1 MTNKKFKLTAAAV
14 ALAACAAAQ
23 PVSASAADELPDAFP
38 EQDAVVQPKK
48 APAADTAEIND
59 TVSPSAADAAQ
70 DTTPGDDSD
79 PAEEPQPALPVLGPK
94 DTVAYPPAETVQN
107 PDGSVTETAQG
118 TVTDGETGKDKGTA
132 DKTETRTDES
142 STTYDP
148 AGTVVDKTTTKNP
161 DGSVTETTTTVSQ
174 GTTTTTTTVEGS
186 ASSSTSK
193 TETTPKDELDADE
206 ELKDITVDWSTGK
219 GADVGGGYTVTDA
232 SDVSEDGNSRQLTLT
247 KVTHETGSMEGQDI
261 AKLIDAGYV
270 DNGDGTY
277 TLTKTITDANGRQQQ
292 TTVTVD
298 SSTASRTVTTTLIVK
313 VEKST
318 QHGHEDVKQDYTYP
332 PETTLTD
339 PAGNSYTLS
348 IADLLADPDAQ
359 RSEDGKTITVQKGS
373 KTYTLTLGDETTAG
387 QAELS
392 NQDLAA
398 LMGGEE
404 KGYTVG
410 KDGALYLTK
419 DGETCKLDA
428 DQTALLR
435 KQMKVHVKVE
445 NDKGTLGS
453 QQLANGSQTPE
464 QAAAA
469 AKQAALEKALTAAAA
484 KASGAENVSFADF
497 TRNEDGSYTYT
508 HDRKTYTFAVTVSGE
523 TSETY
528 QVTETASETN
538 NGESGTHTVTGSAT
552 AGGAVIAW
560 SSESGKPYFQLDG
573 STAASPLTDKLDA
586 PEGASDIKTDAEGRV
601 TEYTRTVDGKTKV
614 YRFHYDSSAS
624 LTDDE
629 KRDYALKQLAA
640 EKGMTVEQLVAAGY
654 TVTDTSF
661 TGLTR
666 IAWDVFDKAD
676 STEAPGTVQQGD
688 SWTITP
694 AGEGDD
700 ATYTIV
706 KNDHTYTGLKKDG
719 DTYTS
724 EVTDASGKTVKTT
737 ITLKNKN
744 ELTDKQIL
752 ALLADKTAGA
762 SDLAVTRKDG
772 KVTATYTKGQTIY
785 TIDCT
790 DLLEQTLSVETRESW
805 SLSETR
811 TEDEKDDAYQKL
823 WDQIDAIRQSLKPNQ
838 VLKVGDME
846 ITSTSTKE
854 DIIKKITTAV
864 SLNNMNEDQLA
875 KILKEQ
881 EKLAQDPNKKVWV
894 NEDTVGTQYEAM
906 YHELR
911 KNYYTGGTNDDLKHL
926 ELITDSTLHL
936 LPDEGGSSKT
946 TDCLIIRN
954 GLQLEWNYNVDDLL
968 NKPASNQKAGL
979 AKNIGFDKTDGIQG
993 FYEYARTE
1001 NQEYNNNPTKSA
1013 FYKLTGTV
1021 VYDALTNADGTVQH
1035 YATYGEAVAA
1045 YKAAMEA
1052 QGKKVTDADI
1062 QRQVVRLSDQSWYD
1076 ANKGTPETVWY
1087 QVYLNNSK
1095 LSAYGYMDVSSNKC
1109 ANATKARWNHSNSW
1123 YGGYDL
1129 KISDLVQVESGEVV
1143 GQNESTIKTYV
1154 APLTVITKE
1163 DDAVGTSMSARTAS
1177 TAAYSGSGWQ
1187 QRGSYT
1193 AGFQQTTTETTTETG
1208 TGTYD
1213 TVKPWQQTTAETDA
1227 TAEKLDGKIT
1237 YTYRSEKD
1245 PVVTLDGDKTVQTD
1259 TKASVRYT
1267 YGCVST
1273 TDAAPLVT
1281 TTTQT
1286 KPGTP
1291 EQTPAD
1297 SLPAETPA
1305 DTVVPPAETPTVTPA
1320 APAASTLPQT
1330 GVNRLAVLFSA
1341 LSGSLLLGL
1350 GAALNRRKE
1359 NR

>member
-1 MTNKKFKLTAAAV
+1 M
-14 ALAACAAAQ
+14 
-23 PVSASAADELPDAFP
+23 
-38 EQDAVVQPKK
+38 
-48 APAADTAEIND
+48 
-59 TVSPSAADAAQ
+59 
-70 DTTPGDDSD
+70 
-79 PAEEPQPALPVLGPK
+79 
-94 DTVAYPPAETVQN
+94 
-107 PDGSVTETAQG
+107 
-118 TVTDGETGKDKGTA
+118 
-132 DKTETRTDES
+132 
-142 STTYDP
+142 
-148 AGTVVDKTTTKNP
+148 
-161 DGSVTETTTTVSQ
+161 
-174 GTTTTTTTVEGS
+174 
-186 ASSSTSK
+186 
-193 TETTPKDELDADE
+193 
-206 ELKDITVDWSTGK
+206 
-219 GADVGGGYTVTDA
+219 
-232 SDVSEDGNSRQLTLT
+232 
-247 KVTHETGSMEGQDI
+247 
-261 AKLIDAGYV
+261 
-270 DNGDGTY
+270 
-277 TLTKTITDANGRQQQ
+277 
-292 TTVTVD
+292 
-298 SSTASRTVTTTLIVK
+298 
-313 VEKST
+313 
-318 QHGHEDVKQDYTYP
+318 
-332 PETTLTD
+332 
-339 PAGNSYTLS
+339 
-348 IADLLADPDAQ
+348 
-359 RSEDGKTITVQKGS
+359 
-373 KTYTLTLGDETTAG
+373 
-387 QAELS
+387 
-392 NQDLAA
+392 
-398 LMGGEE
+398 
-404 KGYTVG
+404 
-410 KDGALYLTK
+410 
-419 DGETCKLDA
+419 
-428 DQTALLR
+428 
-435 KQMKVHVKVE
+435 HVKVE
-445 NDKGTLGS
+445 NDKGTFGS
-453 QQLANGSQTPE
+453 QQLANGSQTPQ

-469 AKQAALEKALTAAAA
+469 AKQAALENALTAAAA
-484 KASGAENVSFADF
+484 KASGVETVSFSELTLNA
-497 TRNEDGSYTYT
+497 NGSYTYT
-508 HDRKTYTFAVTVSGE
+508 HDGKTYTFAVTVSGE

-560 SSESGKPYFQLDG
+560 SESGKPYFQLDG
-573 STAASPLTDKLDA
+573 STAASPLTEALGAPSDA
-586 PEGASDIKTDAEGRV
+586 TDIKTDAEGRV

-666 IAWDVFDKAD
+666 IAWDVFEKAD
-676 STEAPGTVQQGD
+676 STETPGTVQQGS

-706 KNDHTYTGLKKDG
+706 KNGHTYTGLKKDG

-724 EVTDASGKTVKTT
+724 EVTDASGKTTKTT

-744 ELTDKQIL
+744 KLTDDQIL
-752 ALLADKTAGA
+752 ALLADKTADA
-762 SDLAVTRKDG
+762 TDIALTRKDG
-772 KVTATYTKGQTIY
+772 KVTVTYTKDHTIY

-790 DLLEQTLSVETRESW
+790 GLLEQTLSVETRESW

-823 WDQIDAIRQSLKPNQ
+823 WDQIDAIRQSLKTNQ

-846 ITSTSTKE
+846 ITSKSTKT
-854 DIIKKITTAV
+854 DIIQKITTAV
-864 SLNNMNEDQLA
+864 SLNNMNKDQLA

-894 NEDTVGTQYEAM
+894 NEDTKGTKDESLYYEQ
-906 YHELR
+906 R
-911 KNYYTGGTNDDLKHL
+911 KNYYSGTSGDDLRHL
-926 ELITDSTLHL
+926 DLVTDSTLCL
-936 LPDEGGSSKT
+936 LPDKDGTRKP
-946 TDCLIIRN
+946 TDCLIIRD
-954 GLQLEWNYNVDDLL
+954 GLHLEWNYDADKLL
-968 NKPASNQKAGL
+968 NNPKSNQEARL
-979 AKNIGFDKTDGIQG
+979 TKNIGYDSEAKH
-993 FYEYARTE
+993 YEYTRIDGSIRD
-1001 NQEYNNNPTKSA
+1001 NNNPTKSA

-1021 VYDALTNADGTVQH
+1021 VYDALTDTDGAVKR
-1035 YATYGEAVAA
+1035 YPSYDAAVAA

-1052 QGKKVTDADI
+1052 QGKEVTDADI
-1062 QRQVVRLSDQSWYD
+1062 QRQVVRLSDKCWYD
-1076 ANKGTPETVWY
+1076 SGTKNVWY
-1087 QVYLNNSK
+1087 QVYTNSST
-1095 LSAYGYMDVSSNKC
+1095 LSAYGYMDVSSNDC
-1109 ANATKARWNHSNSW
+1109 INVTKDRSNHTSNW

-1177 TAAYSGSGWQ
+1177 TAAHSGSGWQ
-1187 QRGSYT
+1187 QQGSYS
-1193 AGFQQTTTETTTETG
+1193 AGFRQTTTGTTTKTG
-1208 TGTYD
+1208 TAAYD
-1213 TVKPWQQTTAETDA
+1213 TVTPWQQTTAETDE
-1227 TAEKLDGKIT
+1227 TAEKLDGDVT

-1305 DTVVPPAETPTVTPA
+1305 DTVVPPAETPAVTPA

-1341 LSGSLLLGL
+1341 LSGSVLLGL
-1350 GAALNRRKE
+1350 GAVLNRRKE
-1359 NR
+1359 DR

>member
-23 PVSASAADELPDAFP
+23 PVSASAAAETPELVP
-38 EQDAVVQPKK
+38 ENDAVVQPEEKETT
-48 APAADTAEIND
+48 APAKK
-59 TVSPSAADAAQ
+59 AADA
-70 DTTPGDDSD
+70 D
-79 PAEEPQPALPVLGPK
+79 PAIEKSGTTEVAQTPLPVLGPK
-94 DTVAYPPAETVQN
+94 DTIAYPPAETVQN
-107 PDGSVTETAQG
+107 PDGSTTETTEG
-118 TVTDGETGKDKGTA
+118 PVTDGETGKDKGTA

-148 AGTVVDKTTTKNP
+148 AGTVVDKTTTENP

-219 GADVGGGYTVTDA
+219 GAKVGGDYTVTDA

-339 PAGNSYTLS
+339 GAGNSYTLH
-348 IADLLADPDAQ
+348 IAELLADPAAQ
-359 RSEDGKTITVQKGS
+359 RSEDGKTITVKKGS
-373 KTYTLTLGDETTAG
+373 KTYTLTLGDETSAG

-435 KQMKVHVKVE
+435 KQMNVHVKVE

-469 AKQAALEKALTAAAA
+469 AKQAALENALTAAAA
-484 KASGAENVSFADF
+484 KASGVETVSFSELTLNA
-497 TRNEDGSYTYT
+497 NGSYTYT
-508 HDRKTYTFAVTVSGE
+508 HDDKTYTFAVTVSGE
-523 TSETY
+523 TSDTY

-552 AGGAVIAW
+552 AGGATIAW
-560 SSESGKPYFQLDG
+560 RGEDGKPYFQLDG
-573 STAASPLTDKLDA
+573 STAASPLTDKLGA

-688 SWTITP
+688 SWTIAP

-706 KNDHTYTGLKKDG
+706 KNGHTYTGLKKDG

-724 EVTDASGKTVKTT
+724 EVTNADGKTTKTT
-737 ITLKNKN
+737 ITLTSKND
-744 ELTDKQIL
+744 LTDKQIL

-762 SDLAVTRKDG
+762 TDLAVTRKDG
-772 KVTATYTKGQTIY
+772 KVTATYTKDHTIY

-790 DLLEQTLSVETRESW
+790 GLLEQTLSVETRENW

-811 TEDEKDDAYQKL
+811 TEDDKGDAYDEL
-823 WDQIDAIRQSLKPNQ
+823 WKQIDAIRQKLQPNQ

-846 ITSTSTKE
+846 ITSTSTKT
-854 DIIKKITTAV
+854 DIIQKITTAV

-881 EKLAQDPNKKVWV
+881 EALAKDPNKKVWV
-894 NEDTVGTQYEAM
+894 NEDTVGTQYEEM

-911 KNYYTGGTNDDLKHL
+911 NNYYTGGTNDYLQHL

-993 FYEYARTE
+993 HYEYARTE
-1001 NQEYNNNPTKSA
+1001 NQEHNNNPTKSA

-1035 YATYGEAVAA
+1035 YTIYNEAVAA
-1045 YKAAMEA
+1045 YKVAMEA

-1062 QRQVVRLSDQSWYD
+1062 QRQVVRLSDKSWYD
-1076 ANKGTPETVWY
+1076 GTGTVWY

-1109 ANATKARWNHSNSW
+1109 ANATKARWNHSNNW

-1143 GQNESTIKTYV
+1143 GQNESTIKTYL

-1177 TAAYSGSGWQ
+1177 TAALSGSGWQ
-1187 QRGSYT
+1187 QQGSYS
-1193 AGFQQTTTETTTETG
+1193 AGFQQTTTKTTTATG

-1259 TKASVRYT
+1259 TKASVTYT

-1297 SLPAETPA
+1297 SQPAETPA
-1305 DTVVPPAETPTVTPA
+1305 DTVVPPAETPVVTPA

-1330 GVNRLAVLFSA
+1330 GVNRLAVWFSA
-1341 LSGSLLLGL
+1341 LSGSVLLGL
-1350 GAALNRRKE
+1350 GAVLNRRKE

>member
-23 PVSASAADELPDAFP
+23 PVSASAAAETPELVP
-38 EQDAVVQPKK
+38 ENDAVVQPEEKETTAPAKK
-48 APAADTAEIND
+48 AAAADPAVEKSGTTE
-59 TVSPSAADAAQ
+59 VAQ
-70 DTTPGDDSD
+70 TP
-79 PAEEPQPALPVLGPK
+79 LPVLGPK
-94 DTVAYPPAETVQN
+94 DTIAYPPAETVQN
-107 PDGSVTETAQG
+107 PDGSTTETTEG
-118 TVTDGETGKDKGTA
+118 PVTDGETGKDKGTA

-148 AGTVVDKTTTKNP
+148 AGTVVDKTTTENP

-219 GADVGGGYTVTDA
+219 GAEVGGNYIVTGE
-232 SDVSEDGNSRQLTLT
+232 SELSEDGNSRQLTLT

-318 QHGHEDVKQDYTYP
+318 QHGREDVKQDYTYP

-339 PAGNSYTLS
+339 GAGNSYTLH
-348 IADLLADPDAQ
+348 IAELLADPAAQ
-359 RSEDGKTITVQKGS
+359 RSPDGKTITVKQGS

-398 LMGGEE
+398 LMGGKE

-469 AKQAALEKALTAAAA
+469 AKQAALENALTAAAA
-484 KASGAENVSFADF
+484 KASGVETVSFSEL
-497 TRNEDGSYTYT
+497 TRNANGSYTYT
-508 HDRKTYTFAVTVSGE
+508 HDDKTYTFAVTVSGE

-552 AGGAVIAW
+552 AGGATIAW
-560 SSESGKPYFQLDG
+560 RKDGKPYFQLDG
-573 STAASPLTDKLDA
+573 STAASPLTDKLGAPSDA
-586 PEGASDIKTDAEGRV
+586 TDIKTDAEGRV
-601 TEYTRTVDGKTKV
+601 TEYTRTVGGKTKV
-614 YRFHYDSSAS
+614 YRFHYDSAS

-676 STEAPGTVQQGD
+676 STETPGTVQQGS

-706 KNDHTYTGLKKDG
+706 KNGQTYTGLKKDG

-724 EVTDASGKTVKTT
+724 EVTDASGKTTKTT

-744 ELTDKQIL
+744 ELTDAQLL

-823 WDQIDAIRQSLKPNQ
+823 WDQIDAIRKTLQPNHQ
-838 VLKVGDME
+838 TLKVGDVE

-854 DIIKKITTAV
+854 DIIQKITTAV
-864 SLNNMNEDQLA
+864 SLNNMNKDQLA

-894 NEDTVGTQYEAM
+894 NEDTKGTKDESLYYEQ
-906 YHELR
+906 R
-911 KNYYTGGTNDDLKHL
+911 KNYYSGTSGDDLRHL
-926 ELITDSTLHL
+926 DLVTDSTLCL
-936 LPDEGGSSKT
+936 LPDKDGVRQSS
-946 TDCLIIRN
+946 DCLIIRD
-954 GLQLEWNYNVDDLL
+954 GLHLEWNYDADKLL
-968 NKPASNQKAGL
+968 NNPKSNQEARL
-979 AKNIGFDKTDGIQG
+979 TKNIGYDSEAKH
-993 FYEYARTE
+993 YEYTRIDGSIRD
-1001 NQEYNNNPTKSA
+1001 NNNPTKSA

-1021 VYDALTNADGTVQH
+1021 VYDALTDTDGAVKR
-1035 YATYGEAVAA
+1035 YPSYDAAVAA

-1052 QGKKVTDADI
+1052 QGKEVTDADI
-1062 QRQVVRLSDQSWYD
+1062 QRQVVRLSDKCWYD
-1076 ANKGTPETVWY
+1076 SGTKNVWY
-1087 QVYLNNSK
+1087 QVYTNSST
-1095 LSAYGYMDVSSNKC
+1095 LSAYGYMDVSSNDC
-1109 ANATKARWNHSNSW
+1109 INVTKDRSSHTSNW

-1163 DDAVGTSMSARTAS
+1163 DDAVNTSMTARTAS
-1177 TAAYSGSGWQ
+1177 TAAHSGTGWQ
-1187 QRGSYT
+1187 QQGSYR
-1193 AGFQQTTTETTTETG
+1193 AGFQQATTDTTTETG
-1208 TGTYD
+1208 TAAYK
-1213 TVKPWQQTTAETDA
+1213 TVTPWQQTTAETDA
-1227 TAEKLDGKIT
+1227 TAEKLDGDVT

-1305 DTVVPPAETPTVTPA
+1305 DTVVPPAETPAVTPA

-1359 NR
+1359 DR

>member
-23 PVSASAADELPDAFP
+23 PVSASAAAETPELVP
-38 EQDAVVQPKK
+38 ENDAVVQPEEKETT
-48 APAADTAEIND
+48 APAKK
-59 TVSPSAADAAQ
+59 AADA
-70 DTTPGDDSD
+70 D
-79 PAEEPQPALPVLGPK
+79 PAVEKSGTTEVAQTPLPVLGPK
-94 DTVAYPPAETVQN
+94 DTIAYPPAETVQN
-107 PDGSVTETAQG
+107 PDGSTTETTEG
-118 TVTDGETGKDKGTA
+118 PVTDGETGKDKGTA

-148 AGTVVDKTTTKNP
+148 AGTVVDKTTTENP

-219 GADVGGGYTVTDA
+219 GAEVGGNYIVTGE
-232 SDVSEDGNSRQLTLT
+232 SELSEDGNSRQLTLT

-318 QHGHEDVKQDYTYP
+318 QHGREDVKQDYTYP

-339 PAGNSYTLS
+339 GAGNTYTLS
-348 IADLLADPDAQ
+348 IADLLADPAAQ

-453 QQLANGSQTPE
+453 QQLANGSQTPQ

-469 AKQAALEKALTAAAA
+469 AKQAALENALTAAAA
-484 KASGAENVSFADF
+484 KASGVETVSFSELTLNA
-497 TRNEDGSYTYT
+497 NGSYTYT
-508 HDRKTYTFAVTVSGE
+508 HDGKTYTFAVTVSGE

-560 SSESGKPYFQLDG
+560 RSESGKPYFQLDG
-573 STAASPLTDKLDA
+573 STAASPLTEALGAPSDA
-586 PEGASDIKTDAEGRV
+586 TDIKTDAEGRV
-601 TEYTRTVDGKTKV
+601 TEYTLTVGGKTKV
-614 YRFHYDSSAS
+614 YRFHYDSAS

-676 STEAPGTVQQGD
+676 STETPGTVQQGS

-706 KNDHTYTGLKKDG
+706 KNGQTYTGLKKDG

-724 EVTDASGKTVKTT
+724 EVTDASGKTTKTT

-744 ELTDKQIL
+744 KLTDDQIL
-752 ALLADKTAGA
+752 ALLADKTADA
-762 SDLAVTRKDG
+762 TDIALTRKDG
-772 KVTATYTKGQTIY
+772 KVTVTYTKDHTIY

-846 ITSTSTKE
+846 ITSTSTKT
-854 DIIKKITTAV
+854 DIIQKITTAV

-894 NEDTVGTQYEAM
+894 NEDTKGTKDESLYYEQ
-906 YHELR
+906 R
-911 KNYYTGGTNDDLKHL
+911 KNYYSGTAGDDLRHL
-926 ELITDSTLHL
+926 DLVTDSTLRL
-936 LPDEGGSSKT
+936 LPGKDGTRKP
-946 TDCLIIRN
+946 TDCLIIRD
-954 GLQLEWNYNVDDLL
+954 GLHLEWNYNADKLL
-968 NKPASNQKAGL
+968 NEPKSNQEARL
-979 AKNIGFDKTDGIQG
+979 TKNIGYDSEGKH
-993 FYEYARTE
+993 YEYTRADGSIRD
-1001 NQEYNNNPTKSA
+1001 NNNPTKSA

-1035 YATYGEAVAA
+1035 YATYDKAVAA

-1052 QGKKVTDADI
+1052 QGKEVTDADI
-1062 QRQVVRLSDQSWYD
+1062 QRQVVRLSDKCWYD
-1076 ANKGTPETVWY
+1076 SGTKNVWY
-1087 QVYLNNSK
+1087 QVYTNSST
-1095 LSAYGYMDVSSNKC
+1095 LSAYGYMDVSSNDC
-1109 ANATKARWNHSNSW
+1109 INVTKDRSSHTSNW

-1143 GQNESTIKTYV
+1143 GQNESTIKTYL

-1163 DDAVGTSMSARTAS
+1163 ADAVNTSMTARTAS
-1177 TAAYSGSGWQ
+1177 TAAHSGSGWQ
-1187 QRGSYT
+1187 QQGSYR
-1193 AGFQQTTTETTTETG
+1193 AGFRQTATETTTATG

-1213 TVKPWQQTTAETDA
+1213 TVKPWQQTTAETDE
-1227 TAEKLDGKIT
+1227 TAEKLDGDVT

-1305 DTVVPPAETPTVTPA
+1305 DTVVPPAEAPAVTPA

-1341 LSGSLLLGL
+1341 LSGSILLGL
-1350 GAALNRRKE
+1350 GAVLNRRKE
-1359 NR
+1359 DR

>member
-1 MTNKKFKLTAAAV
+1 M
-14 ALAACAAAQ
+14 
-23 PVSASAADELPDAFP
+23 
-38 EQDAVVQPKK
+38 
-48 APAADTAEIND
+48 
-59 TVSPSAADAAQ
+59 
-70 DTTPGDDSD
+70 
-79 PAEEPQPALPVLGPK
+79 
-94 DTVAYPPAETVQN
+94 
-107 PDGSVTETAQG
+107 
-118 TVTDGETGKDKGTA
+118 
-132 DKTETRTDES
+132 
-142 STTYDP
+142 
-148 AGTVVDKTTTKNP
+148 
-161 DGSVTETTTTVSQ
+161 
-174 GTTTTTTTVEGS
+174 
-186 ASSSTSK
+186 
-193 TETTPKDELDADE
+193 
-206 ELKDITVDWSTGK
+206 
-219 GADVGGGYTVTDA
+219 
-232 SDVSEDGNSRQLTLT
+232 
-247 KVTHETGSMEGQDI
+247 
-261 AKLIDAGYV
+261 
-270 DNGDGTY
+270 
-277 TLTKTITDANGRQQQ
+277 
-292 TTVTVD
+292 
-298 SSTASRTVTTTLIVK
+298 
-313 VEKST
+313 
-318 QHGHEDVKQDYTYP
+318 KQDYTYP

-339 PAGNSYTLS
+339 GAGNTYTLH
-348 IADLLADPDAQ
+348 IAELLADPAAQ

-373 KTYTLTLGDETTAG
+373 KTYTLTLGDETTAR

-469 AKQAALEKALTAAAA
+469 AKQAALENALTAAAA
-484 KASGAENVSFADF
+484 KASGVETVSFSELTLNA
-497 TRNEDGSYTYT
+497 NGSYTYT
-508 HDRKTYTFAVTVSGE
+508 HDGKTYTFAVTVSGE

-560 SSESGKPYFQLDG
+560 RSESGKPYFQLDG
-573 STAASPLTDKLDA
+573 STAASPLTDALGAPSDA
-586 PEGASDIKTDAEGRV
+586 TDIKTDAEGRV
-601 TEYTRTVDGKTKV
+601 TEYTLTVGGKTKV
-614 YRFHYDSSAS
+614 YRFHYDSAS

-676 STEAPGTVQQGD
+676 STETPGTVQQGS

-706 KNDHTYTGLKKDG
+706 KNGQTYTGLKKDG

-724 EVTDASGKTVKTT
+724 EVTDASGKTTKTT

-744 ELTDKQIL
+744 DLTDKQIL

-811 TEDEKDDAYQKL
+811 TEDDKDDAYDEL
-823 WDQIDAIRQSLKPNQ
+823 WKQIDTIRKSLKPSQ
-838 VLKVGDME
+838 TLKVGDME
-846 ITSTSTKE
+846 ITSKSTKT
-854 DIIKKITTAV
+854 DIIQKITTAV
-864 SLNNMNEDQLA
+864 SLNNMNKDQLA

-894 NEDTVGTQYEAM
+894 NEDTKGTKDESLYYEQ
-906 YHELR
+906 R
-911 KNYYTGGTNDDLKHL
+911 KNYYSGTSGDDLRHL
-926 ELITDSTLHL
+926 DLVTDSTLCL
-936 LPDEGGSSKT
+936 LPDKDGTRKP
-946 TDCLIIRN
+946 TDCLIIRD
-954 GLQLEWNYNVDDLL
+954 GLHLEWNYDADKLL
-968 NKPASNQKAGL
+968 NEPKSNQEARL
-979 AKNIGFDKTDGIQG
+979 TTNIGYDSEGKH
-993 FYEYARTE
+993 YEYTRADGSIRD
-1001 NQEYNNNPTKSA
+1001 NNNPTKSA

-1035 YATYGEAVAA
+1035 YATYDEAVAA

-1052 QGKKVTDADI
+1052 QDKEVTNANI
-1062 QRQVVRLSDQSWYD
+1062 QRQVVRLSDKCWYD
-1076 ANKGTPETVWY
+1076 SGTKNVWY
-1087 QVYLNNSK
+1087 QVYTNSST
-1095 LSAYGYMDVSSNKC
+1095 LSAYGYMDVSSNDC
-1109 ANATKARWNHSNSW
+1109 INVTKDRSSHTSNW

-1177 TAAYSGSGWQ
+1177 TAAHSGSGWQ
-1187 QRGSYT
+1187 QQGSYS
-1193 AGFQQTTTETTTETG
+1193 AGFRQTTTGTTTKTG
-1208 TGTYD
+1208 TAAYD
-1213 TVKPWQQTTAETDA
+1213 TVTPWQQTTAETDA

-1305 DTVVPPAETPTVTPA
+1305 DTVVPPAEAPAVTPA

>member
-94 DTVAYPPAETVQN
+94 DTIAYPPAETVQN
-107 PDGSVTETAQG
+107 PDGSTTETTEG
-118 TVTDGETGKDKGTA
+118 PVTDGETGKDKGTA

-148 AGTVVDKTTTKNP
+148 AGTVVDKTTTENP

-219 GADVGGGYTVTDA
+219 GAEVGGNYIVTGE
-232 SDVSEDGNSRQLTLT
+232 SELSEDGNSRQLTLT

-318 QHGHEDVKQDYTYP
+318 QHGREDVKQDYTYP

-339 PAGNSYTLS
+339 GAGNTYTLH
-348 IADLLADPDAQ
+348 IAELLADPAAQ

-453 QQLANGSQTPE
+453 QQLANGSQTPQ

-469 AKQAALEKALTAAAA
+469 AKQAALENALTAAAA
-484 KASGAENVSFADF
+484 KASGVETVSFSELTLNA
-497 TRNEDGSYTYT
+497 NGSYTYT
-508 HDRKTYTFAVTVSGE
+508 HDGKTYTFAVTVSGE

-560 SSESGKPYFQLDG
+560 RSESGKPYFQLDG
-573 STAASPLTDKLDA
+573 STAASPLTDALGAPSDA
-586 PEGASDIKTDAEGRV
+586 TDIKTDAEGRV
-601 TEYTRTVDGKTKV
+601 TEYTRTVGGKTKV
-614 YRFHYDSSAS
+614 YRFHYDSAS

-676 STEAPGTVQQGD
+676 STETPGTVQQGS

-706 KNDHTYTGLKKDG
+706 KNGQTYTGLKKDG

-724 EVTDASGKTVKTT
+724 EVTDASGKTTKTT

-744 ELTDKQIL
+744 DLTDKQIL

-811 TEDEKDDAYQKL
+811 TEDDKDDAYDEL
-823 WDQIDAIRQSLKPNQ
+823 WKQIDTIRQTLQPNHQ
-838 VLKVGDME
+838 TLKVGDVE

-894 NEDTVGTQYEAM
+894 NEDTKGTKDESLYYEQ
-906 YHELR
+906 R
-911 KNYYTGGTNDDLKHL
+911 KNYYSGTSGDDLRHL
-926 ELITDSTLHL
+926 DLVTDSTLCL
-936 LPDEGGSSKT
+936 LPDKDGVRQSS
-946 TDCLIIRN
+946 DCLIIRD
-954 GLQLEWNYNVDDLL
+954 GLHLEWNYDADKLL
-968 NKPASNQKAGL
+968 NNPKSNQEARL
-979 AKNIGFDKTDGIQG
+979 TKNIGYDSEAKH
-993 FYEYARTE
+993 YEYTRIDGSIRD
-1001 NQEYNNNPTKSA
+1001 NNNPTKSA

-1021 VYDALTNADGTVQH
+1021 VYDALTDTDGAVKR
-1035 YATYGEAVAA
+1035 YPSYDAAVAA

-1052 QGKKVTDADI
+1052 QGKEVTDADI
-1062 QRQVVRLSDQSWYD
+1062 QRQVVRLSDKCWYD
-1076 ANKGTPETVWY
+1076 SGTKNVWY
-1087 QVYLNNSK
+1087 QVYTNSST
-1095 LSAYGYMDVSSNKC
+1095 LSAYGYMDVSSNDC
-1109 ANATKARWNHSNSW
+1109 INVTKDRSSHTSNW

-1129 KISDLVQVESGEVV
+1129 KISDLVQMESGEVV

-1177 TAAYSGSGWQ
+1177 TAAHSGSGWQ
-1187 QRGSYT
+1187 QQGSYS
-1193 AGFQQTTTETTTETG
+1193 AGFRQTTTDTTTKTG
-1208 TGTYD
+1208 TAAYK
-1213 TVKPWQQTTAETDA
+1213 TVTPWQQTTAETDE
-1227 TAEKLDGKIT
+1227 TAEKLDGDVT

-1286 KPGTP
+1286 TPGTP

-1305 DTVVPPAETPTVTPA
+1305 DTVVPPAEAPVVAPA

-1341 LSGSLLLGL
+1341 LSGSILLGL
-1350 GAALNRRKE
+1350 GAVLNRRKE

>member
-107 PDGSVTETAQG
+107 PDGSVTET
-118 TVTDGETGKDKGTA
+118 
-132 DKTETRTDES
+132 
-142 STTYDP
+142 
-148 AGTVVDKTTTKNP
+148 
-161 DGSVTETTTTVSQ
+161 TTTVSQ

-219 GADVGGGYTVTDA
+219 GAEVGGNYIVTGE
-232 SDVSEDGNSRQLTLT
+232 SELSEDGNSRQLTLT

-298 SSTASRTVTTTLIVK
+298 SSTASRTVTTTLIIK

-318 QHGHEDVKQDYTYP
+318 QHGREDVKQDYTYP

-339 PAGNSYTLS
+339 GAGNSYTLH
-348 IADLLADPDAQ
+348 IAELLADPAAQ

-453 QQLANGSQTPE
+453 QQLANGSQTPQ

-469 AKQAALEKALTAAAA
+469 AKQAALENALTAAAA
-484 KASGAENVSFADF
+484 KASGVETVSFSELTLNA
-497 TRNEDGSYTYT
+497 NGSYTYT
-508 HDRKTYTFAVTVSGE
+508 HDGKTYTFAVTVSGE

-560 SSESGKPYFQLDG
+560 RSESGKPYFQLDG
-573 STAASPLTDKLDA
+573 NTAASPLTEALGAPSDA
-586 PEGASDIKTDAEGRV
+586 TDIKTDAEGRV
-601 TEYTRTVDGKTKV
+601 TEYTLTVGGKTKV
-614 YRFHYDSSAS
+614 YRFHYDSAS

-676 STEAPGTVQQGD
+676 STETPGTVQQGS

-706 KNDHTYTGLKKDG
+706 KNGQTYTGLKKDG

-724 EVTDASGKTVKTT
+724 EVTDASGKTTKTT

-744 ELTDKQIL
+744 DLTDKQIL
-752 ALLADKTAGA
+752 ALLAGKTAGA

-790 DLLEQTLSVETRESW
+790 GLLEQTLSVETRESW

-811 TEDEKDDAYQKL
+811 TEDDKDDAYQKL

-854 DIIKKITTAV
+854 DIIQKITTAV

-881 EKLAQDPNKKVWV
+881 EKLAKDSNKKVWV
-894 NEDTVGTQYEAM
+894 NEDTVGTQYEEM

-911 KNYYTGGTNDDLKHL
+911 KNYYTGGTNDYLQHL

-968 NKPASNQKAGL
+968 NKPASNKVAGL
-979 AKNIGFDKTDGIQG
+979 AKNIGFDKTDSIQG

-1001 NQEYNNNPTKSA
+1001 NQEHNNNPTKSA
-1013 FYKLTGTV
+1013 FYRLTGTV
-1021 VYDALTNADGTVQH
+1021 VYDALTDTDGAVQH
-1035 YATYGEAVAA
+1035 YVTYDAAVAA
-1045 YKAAMEA
+1045 YKAAMKA
-1052 QGKKVTDADI
+1052 QGKEVTDADI

-1143 GQNESTIKTYV
+1143 GQNESTIKTYL
-1154 APLTVITKE
+1154 APLTVITTE
-1163 DDAVGTSMSARTAS
+1163 ADAVNTSMTARTAS

-1259 TKASVRYT
+1259 TEASVRYT

-1305 DTVVPPAETPTVTPA
+1305 DTVVPPAETPAVTPA

-1341 LSGSLLLGL
+1341 LSGSVLLGL
-1350 GAALNRRKE
+1350 GAVLNRRKE
-1359 NR
+1359 DR

>member
-59 TVSPSAADAAQ
+59 TISPSAADAAQ

-94 DTVAYPPAETVQN
+94 DTIAYPPAETVQN
-107 PDGSVTETAQG
+107 PDGSTTETAQG

-148 AGTVVDKTTTKNP
+148 AGTVVDKTTTENP

-219 GADVGGGYTVTDA
+219 GADVGGGYTVTGE
-232 SDVSEDGNSRQLTLT
+232 SELSEDGNSRQLTLT

-318 QHGHEDVKQDYTYP
+318 QHGREDVKQDYTYP

-339 PAGNSYTLS
+339 GAGNSYTLH

-404 KGYTVG
+404 KGYAVG
-410 KDGALYLTK
+410 KDGAIYRTK

-469 AKQAALEKALTAAAA
+469 AKQAALENALTAAAA
-484 KASGAENVSFADF
+484 KASGVETVSFSELTLNA
-497 TRNEDGSYTYT
+497 NGSYTYT
-508 HDRKTYTFAVTVSGE
+508 HDGKTYTFAVTVSGE

-560 SSESGKPYFQLDG
+560 RSESGKPYFQLDG
-573 STAASPLTDKLDA
+573 NTAASPLTEALGAPSDA
-586 PEGASDIKTDAEGRV
+586 TDIKTDAEGRV
-601 TEYTRTVDGKTKV
+601 TEYTLTVGGKTKV
-614 YRFHYDSSAS
+614 YRFHYDSAS

-629 KRDYALKQLAA
+629 KRDYALKKLAA
-640 EKGMTVEQLVAAGY
+640 EKDMTVEQLVAAGY

-676 STEAPGTVQQGD
+676 STEASSTIQRGD
-688 SWTITP
+688 SWSVT
-694 AGEGDD
+694 ADGEGDD

-706 KNDHTYTGLKKDG
+706 KNGQTYTGLKKDG

-724 EVTDASGKTVKTT
+724 EVTDASGKTTKTT

-744 ELTDKQIL
+744 KLTDDQIL
-752 ALLADKTAGA
+752 ALLADKTADA
-762 SDLAVTRKDG
+762 TDLAVTRKDG

-790 DLLEQTLSVETRESW
+790 GLLEQTLSVETRESW

-811 TEDEKDDAYQKL
+811 TEDDKDDAYDEL
-823 WDQIDAIRQSLKPNQ
+823 WKQIDTIRKSLKPSQ
-838 VLKVGDME
+838 TLKVGDME
-846 ITSTSTKE
+846 ITSKSTKT
-854 DIIKKITTAV
+854 DIIQKITTAV
-864 SLNNMNEDQLA
+864 SLNNMNKDQLA

-894 NEDTVGTQYEAM
+894 NEDTKGTKDESLYYEQ
-906 YHELR
+906 R
-911 KNYYTGGTNDDLKHL
+911 KNYYSGTSGDDLRHL
-926 ELITDSTLHL
+926 DLVTDSTLCL
-936 LPDEGGSSKT
+936 LPDKDGTRKP
-946 TDCLIIRN
+946 TDCLIIRD
-954 GLQLEWNYNVDDLL
+954 GLHLEWNYDADKLL
-968 NKPASNQKAGL
+968 NEPKSNQEARL
-979 AKNIGFDKTDGIQG
+979 TTNIGYDSEGKH
-993 FYEYARTE
+993 YEYTRADGSIRD
-1001 NQEYNNNPTKSA
+1001 NNNPTKSA

-1035 YATYGEAVAA
+1035 YATYDEAVAA

-1052 QGKKVTDADI
+1052 QGKEVTDADI
-1062 QRQVVRLSDQSWYD
+1062 QRQVVRLSDKCWYD
-1076 ANKGTPETVWY
+1076 SGTKNVWY
-1087 QVYLNNSK
+1087 QVYTNSST
-1095 LSAYGYMDVSSNKC
+1095 LSAYGYMDVSSNDC
-1109 ANATKARWNHSNSW
+1109 INVTKDRSNHTSNW

-1177 TAAYSGSGWQ
+1177 TAAHSGSGWQ
-1187 QRGSYT
+1187 QQGSYR
-1193 AGFQQTTTETTTETG
+1193 AGFRQTATETTTATG

-1305 DTVVPPAETPTVTPA
+1305 DTVVPPAEAPAVTPA

-1341 LSGSLLLGL
+1341 LSGSVLLGL
-1350 GAALNRRKE
+1350 GAVLNRRKE

>member
-94 DTVAYPPAETVQN
+94 DTIAYPPAETVQN
-107 PDGSVTETAQG
+107 PDGPTTETTEG
-118 TVTDGETGKDKGTA
+118 PVTDGETGKDKGTA

-148 AGTVVDKTTTKNP
+148 AGTVVDKTTTENP

-219 GADVGGGYTVTDA
+219 GAEVGGNYIVTGE
-232 SDVSEDGNSRQLTLT
+232 SELSEDGNSRQLTLT

-318 QHGHEDVKQDYTYP
+318 QHGREDVKQDYTYP

-339 PAGNSYTLS
+339 GAGNSYTLS
-348 IADLLADPDAQ
+348 IADLLADPAAQ

-453 QQLANGSQTPE
+453 QQLADGSQTPQ

-469 AKQAALEKALTAAAA
+469 AKQAALENALTAAAA
-484 KASGAENVSFADF
+484 KASGVETVSFSELTLNA
-497 TRNEDGSYTYT
+497 NGSYTYT
-508 HDRKTYTFAVTVSGE
+508 HDGKTYTFAVTVSGE

-560 SSESGKPYFQLDG
+560 RSESGKPYFQLDG
-573 STAASPLTDKLDA
+573 STAASPLTDALGAPSDA
-586 PEGASDIKTDAEGRV
+586 TDIKTDAEGRV
-601 TEYTRTVDGKTKV
+601 TEYTLTVGGKTKV
-614 YRFHYDSSAS
+614 YRFHYDSAS

-676 STEAPGTVQQGD
+676 STETPGTVQQGS

-706 KNDHTYTGLKKDG
+706 KNGQTYTGLKKDG

-724 EVTDASGKTVKTT
+724 EVTDASGKTTKTT

-744 ELTDKQIL
+744 DLTDKQIL

-811 TEDEKDDAYQKL
+811 TEDDKDDAYDEL
-823 WDQIDAIRQSLKPNQ
+823 WKQIDTIRKSLKPSQ
-838 VLKVGDME
+838 TLKVGDME
-846 ITSTSTKE
+846 ITSKSTKT
-854 DIIKKITTAV
+854 DIIQKITTAV
-864 SLNNMNEDQLA
+864 SLNNMNKDQLA

-894 NEDTVGTQYEAM
+894 NEDTKGTKDESLYYEQ
-906 YHELR
+906 R
-911 KNYYTGGTNDDLKHL
+911 KNYYSGTSGDDLRHL
-926 ELITDSTLHL
+926 DLVTDSTLCL
-936 LPDEGGSSKT
+936 LPDKDGTRKP
-946 TDCLIIRN
+946 TDCLIIRD
-954 GLQLEWNYNVDDLL
+954 GLHLEWNYDADKLL
-968 NKPASNQKAGL
+968 NEPKSNQEARL
-979 AKNIGFDKTDGIQG
+979 TTNIGYDSEGKH
-993 FYEYARTE
+993 YEYTRADGSIRD
-1001 NQEYNNNPTKSA
+1001 NNNPTKSA

-1035 YATYGEAVAA
+1035 YATYDEAVAA

-1052 QGKKVTDADI
+1052 QGKEVTDADI
-1062 QRQVVRLSDQSWYD
+1062 QRQVVRLSDKCWYD
-1076 ANKGTPETVWY
+1076 SGTKNVWY
-1087 QVYLNNSK
+1087 QVYTNSST
-1095 LSAYGYMDVSSNKC
+1095 LSAYGYMDVSSNDC
-1109 ANATKARWNHSNSW
+1109 INVTKDRSNHTSNW

-1177 TAAYSGSGWQ
+1177 TAAHSGSGWQ
-1187 QRGSYT
+1187 QQGSYR
-1193 AGFQQTTTETTTETG
+1193 AGFRQTATETTTATG

-1305 DTVVPPAETPTVTPA
+1305 DTVVPPAEAPAVTPA

-1341 LSGSLLLGL
+1341 LSGSVLLGL
-1350 GAALNRRKE
+1350 GAVLNRRKE
-1359 NR
+1359 DR

>member
-23 PVSASAADELPDAFP
+23 PVSASAAAETPELVP
-38 EQDAVVQPKK
+38 ENDAVVQPKK

-94 DTVAYPPAETVQN
+94 DTIAYPPAETVQN
-107 PDGSVTETAQG
+107 PDGSTTETTEG
-118 TVTDGETGKDKGTA
+118 PVTDGETGKDKGTA

-148 AGTVVDKTTTKNP
+148 AGTVVDKTTTENP

-219 GADVGGGYTVTDA
+219 GAEVGGNYIVTGE
-232 SDVSEDGNSRQLTLT
+232 SELSEDGNSRQLTLT

-318 QHGHEDVKQDYTYP
+318 QHGREDVKQDYTYP

-339 PAGNSYTLS
+339 GAGNSYTLS
-348 IADLLADPDAQ
+348 IADLLADPTAQ
-359 RSEDGKTITVQKGS
+359 RSPDGKTITVQKGS

-453 QQLANGSQTPE
+453 QQLADGSQTPE

-469 AKQAALEKALTAAAA
+469 AKQAALENALTAAAA
-484 KASGAENVSFADF
+484 KASGVETVSFSELTLNA
-497 TRNEDGSYTYT
+497 NGSYTYT
-508 HDRKTYTFAVTVSGE
+508 HDGKTYTFAVTVSGE

-560 SSESGKPYFQLDG
+560 RSESGKPYFQLDG
-573 STAASPLTDKLDA
+573 STAASPLTEALGAPSDA
-586 PEGASDIKTDAEGRV
+586 TDIKTDADGRV
-601 TEYTRTVDGKTKV
+601 TEYTLTVGGKTKV
-614 YRFHYDSSAS
+614 YRFHYDSAS

-676 STEAPGTVQQGD
+676 STETPGTVQQGS

-706 KNDHTYTGLKKDG
+706 KNGQTYTGLKKDG

-724 EVTDASGKTVKTT
+724 EVTDASGKTTKTT

-744 ELTDKQIL
+744 KLTDDQIL
-752 ALLADKTAGA
+752 ALLADKTADA
-762 SDLAVTRKDG
+762 TDIALTRNDG
-772 KVTATYTKGQTIY
+772 KVTVTYTKDHTIY

-790 DLLEQTLSVETRESW
+790 GLLEQTLSVETRESW

-811 TEDEKDDAYQKL
+811 TEDEKDDAYDEL
-823 WDQIDAIRQSLKPNQ
+823 WKQIDAIRQSLKPNQ
-838 VLKVGDME
+838 TLKVGDME
-846 ITSTSTKE
+846 ITSKSTKT
-854 DIIKKITTAV
+854 DIIQKITTAV

-894 NEDTVGTQYEAM
+894 NEDTKGTKDESLYYEQ
-906 YHELR
+906 R
-911 KNYYTGGTNDDLKHL
+911 KNYYSGTSGDDLRHL
-926 ELITDSTLHL
+926 DLVTDSTLCL
-936 LPDEGGSSKT
+936 LPDKDGVRQSS
-946 TDCLIIRN
+946 DCLIIRD
-954 GLQLEWNYNVDDLL
+954 GLHLEWNYDADKLL
-968 NKPASNQKAGL
+968 NNPKSNQEARL
-979 AKNIGFDKTDGIQG
+979 TKNIGYDSEAKH
-993 FYEYARTE
+993 YEYTRIDGSIRD
-1001 NQEYNNNPTKSA
+1001 NNNPTKSA

-1021 VYDALTNADGTVQH
+1021 VYDALTDTDGAVKR
-1035 YATYGEAVAA
+1035 YPSYDAAVAA

-1052 QGKKVTDADI
+1052 QGKEVTDADI
-1062 QRQVVRLSDQSWYD
+1062 QRQVVRLSDKCWYD
-1076 ANKGTPETVWY
+1076 SGTKNVWY
-1087 QVYLNNSK
+1087 QVYTNSST
-1095 LSAYGYMDVSSNKC
+1095 LSAYGYMDVSSNDC
-1109 ANATKARWNHSNSW
+1109 INVTKDRSNHTSNW

-1177 TAAYSGSGWQ
+1177 TAAHSGSGWQ
-1187 QRGSYT
+1187 QQGSYS
-1193 AGFQQTTTETTTETG
+1193 AGFRQTTTGTTTKTG
-1208 TGTYD
+1208 TAAYD
-1213 TVKPWQQTTAETDA
+1213 TVTPWQQTTAETDA

-1286 KPGTP
+1286 TPGTP

-1305 DTVVPPAETPTVTPA
+1305 DTVVPPAEAPAVTPA

-1341 LSGSLLLGL
+1341 LSGSILLGL
-1350 GAALNRRKE
+1350 GAVLNRRKE
-1359 NR
+1359 DR

>member
-94 DTVAYPPAETVQN
+94 DTIAYPPAETVQN
-107 PDGSVTETAQG
+107 PDGSTTETTEG
-118 TVTDGETGKDKGTA
+118 PVTDGETGKDKGTA

-148 AGTVVDKTTTKNP
+148 AGTVVDKTTTENP

-219 GADVGGGYTVTDA
+219 GAEVGGNYIVTGE
-232 SDVSEDGNSRQLTLT
+232 SELSEDGNSRQLTLT

-318 QHGHEDVKQDYTYP
+318 QHGREDVKQDYTYP

-339 PAGNSYTLS
+339 GAGNSYTLH
-348 IADLLADPDAQ
+348 IAELLADPDAQ
-359 RSEDGKTITVQKGS
+359 RSEDGKTITVKKGS

-435 KQMKVHVKVE
+435 KQMNVHVKVE

-453 QQLANGSQTPE
+453 QQLADGSQTPQ

-469 AKQAALEKALTAAAA
+469 AKQAALENALTAAAA

-497 TRNEDGSYTYT
+497 TRNEDGTYTYT
-508 HDRKTYTFAVTVSGE
+508 HDDKTYTFAVTVSGE

-528 QVTETASETN
+528 QVTEKANDANS
-538 NGESGTHTVTGSAT
+538 GESGTHTVTGSAT
-552 AGGAVIAW
+552 AGGATIAW
-560 SSESGKPYFQLDG
+560 RKDGKPYFQLDG
-573 STAASPLTDKLDA
+573 STADSPLTEALGAPSDA
-586 PEGASDIKTDAEGRV
+586 TDIKTDAEGRV
-601 TEYTRTVDGKTKV
+601 TEYTLTVGGKTKV
-614 YRFHYDSSAS
+614 YRFHYDSAS

-676 STEAPGTVQQGD
+676 STETPGTVQQGS

-706 KNDHTYTGLKKDG
+706 KNGQTYTGLKKDG

-724 EVTDASGKTVKTT
+724 EVTDASGKTTKTT

-744 ELTDKQIL
+744 DLTDKQIL

-894 NEDTVGTQYEAM
+894 NEDTKGTKDESLYYEQ
-906 YHELR
+906 R
-911 KNYYTGGTNDDLKHL
+911 KNYYSGTSGDDLRHL
-926 ELITDSTLHL
+926 DLVTDSTLCL
-936 LPDEGGSSKT
+936 LPDKDGTRKP
-946 TDCLIIRN
+946 TDCLIIRD
-954 GLQLEWNYNVDDLL
+954 GLHLEWNYDADKLL
-968 NKPASNQKAGL
+968 NNPKSNQEARL
-979 AKNIGFDKTDGIQG
+979 TKNIGYDSEAKH
-993 FYEYARTE
+993 YEYTRIDGSIRD
-1001 NQEYNNNPTKSA
+1001 NNNPTKSA

-1021 VYDALTNADGTVQH
+1021 VYDALTDTDGAVKR
-1035 YATYGEAVAA
+1035 YPSYDAAVAA

-1052 QGKKVTDADI
+1052 QGKEVTDADI
-1062 QRQVVRLSDQSWYD
+1062 QRQVVRLSDKCWYD
-1076 ANKGTPETVWY
+1076 SGTKNVWY
-1087 QVYLNNSK
+1087 QVYTNSST
-1095 LSAYGYMDVSSNKC
+1095 LSAYGYMDVSSNDC
-1109 ANATKARWNHSNSW
+1109 INVTKDRSNHTSNW

-1177 TAAYSGSGWQ
+1177 TAAHSGSGWQ
-1187 QRGSYT
+1187 QQGSYS
-1193 AGFQQTTTETTTETG
+1193 AGFRQTTTDTTTKTG
-1208 TGTYD
+1208 TAAYK
-1213 TVKPWQQTTAETDA
+1213 TVTPWQQTTAETDE

-1286 KPGTP
+1286 TPGTP

-1305 DTVVPPAETPTVTPA
+1305 DTVVPPAETPAVAPA

>member
-1 MTNKKFKLTAAAV
+1 MTNKKFKLAAAAV

-23 PVSASAADELPDAFP
+23 PMSASAAAETPELVP
-38 EQDAVVQPKK
+38 ENDAVVQPEQKK
-48 APAADTAEIND
+48 A
-59 TVSPSAADAAQ
+59 V
-70 DTTPGDDSD
+70 DSD
-79 PAEEPQPALPVLGPK
+79 PAVEKSGTTEASQTPLPVLGPK

-118 TVTDGETGKDKGTA
+118 TVTDGETGKGTA
-132 DKTETRTDES
+132 HKTETRTDKES
-142 STTYDP
+142 TSYDP
-148 AGTVVDKTTTKNP
+148 VGTVVDQTTAKNP

-174 GTTTTTTTVEGS
+174 GTTTTDTTVEGS
-186 ASSSTSK
+186 AVSSTSK
-193 TETTPKDELDADE
+193 TETTPKKDLDAKK
-206 ELKDITVDWSTGK
+206 ELKDVAVDWNTGK
-219 GADVGGGYTVTDA
+219 GSEVGGGYTVTDA

-261 AKLIDAGYV
+261 AKLIDAGYT

-277 TLTKTITDANGRQQQ
+277 TLTKTITDANGCQQQ

-318 QHGHEDVKQDYTYP
+318 QHGHEDVKQYYTYP
-332 PETTLTD
+332 PETTVTD
-339 PAGNSYTLS
+339 GAGNTYTLH
-348 IADLLADPDAQ
+348 IAELLADPAAQ
-359 RSEDGKTITVQKGS
+359 RSTDGKTITVQKGR

-404 KGYTVG
+404 KGYAVG
-410 KDGALYLTK
+410 KDGAIYLTR
-419 DGETCKLDA
+419 DGKTCKLDA
-428 DQTALLR
+428 DQTTLLR

-453 QQLANGSQTPE
+453 QQLANGSKTPE

-469 AKQAALEKALTAAAA
+469 AKQAALENALTAAAA
-484 KASGAENVSFADF
+484 KASGVETVSFSEL
-497 TRNEDGSYTYT
+497 TRNANGSYTYT
-508 HDRKTYTFAVTVSGE
+508 HDGKTYTFAVTVSGE

-552 AGGAVIAW
+552 AGGATIAW
-560 SSESGKPYFQLDG
+560 RDGKPYFQLDG
-573 STAASPLTDKLDA
+573 STAASPLTDALGA

-640 EKGMTVEQLVAAGY
+640 EKGMTVAQLVAAGY

-676 STEAPGTVQQGD
+676 STEAPGTVQQG
-688 SWTITP
+688 SRWTITP
-694 AGEGDD
+694 AGEGED

-706 KNDHTYTGLKKDG
+706 KNGQTYTGLKKNG
-719 DTYTS
+719 STYTS
-724 EVTDASGKTVKTT
+724 EVTDASGKTTKTT
-737 ITLKNKN
+737 ITLTSQNK
-744 ELTDKQIL
+744 LTDAQIL

-772 KVTATYTKGQTIY
+772 KVTATYTKDHTIY

-811 TEDEKDDAYQKL
+811 TEDDKEDAYDEL
-823 WDQIDAIRQSLKPNQ
+823 WKQIDAIRQKLQPNQ
-838 VLKVGDME
+838 TLKVGDVE
-846 ITSTSTKE
+846 ITSKSTKT
-854 DIIKKITTAV
+854 DIIQKITTAV
-864 SLNNMNEDQLA
+864 SLNNMNKDQLA

-993 FYEYARTE
+993 YYEYARTE
-1001 NQEYNNNPTKSA
+1001 NQEHNNNPTKSA
-1013 FYKLTGTV
+1013 FYRLIGTV
-1021 VYDALTNADGTVQH
+1021 VYDALTDTDGTVQH
-1035 YATYGEAVAA
+1035 YATYDKAVAA

-1052 QGKKVTDADI
+1052 QDKEVTDADI

-1109 ANATKARWNHSNSW
+1109 ANVTKARWNHSNSW

-1163 DDAVGTSMSARTAS
+1163 DDAVGTSMTARTAS
-1177 TAAYSGSGWQ
+1177 TAAHSGSGWQ
-1187 QRGSYT
+1187 QQGSYS
-1193 AGFQQTTTETTTETG
+1193 ADFQQTTTGTTTKTG
-1208 TGTYD
+1208 TAAYD
-1213 TVKPWQQTTAETDA
+1213 TVTPWQQTTAETDE
-1227 TAEKLDGKIT
+1227 TAEKLDGRIT

-1259 TKASVRYT
+1259 TKASVTYT

-1273 TDAAPLVT
+1273 TDADPIVT

-1286 KPGTP
+1286 TPGTP

-1305 DTVVPPAETPTVTPA
+1305 DTVVPPAETPAVAPA

>member
-94 DTVAYPPAETVQN
+94 DTIAYPPAETVQN
-107 PDGSVTETAQG
+107 PDGSTTETTEG
-118 TVTDGETGKDKGTA
+118 PVTDGETGKDKGTA

-148 AGTVVDKTTTKNP
+148 AGTVVDKTTTENP

-219 GADVGGGYTVTDA
+219 GAEVGGNYIVTGE
-232 SDVSEDGNSRQLTLT
+232 SELSEDGNSRQLTLT

-318 QHGHEDVKQDYTYP
+318 QHGREDVKQDYTYP

-339 PAGNSYTLS
+339 GAGNSYTLS
-348 IADLLADPDAQ
+348 IADLLADPAAQ

-453 QQLANGSQTPE
+453 QQLADGSQTPQ

-469 AKQAALEKALTAAAA
+469 AKQAALENALTAAAA
-484 KASGAENVSFADF
+484 KASGVETVSFSELTLNA
-497 TRNEDGSYTYT
+497 NGSYTYT
-508 HDRKTYTFAVTVSGE
+508 HDGKTYTFAVTVSGE

-560 SSESGKPYFQLDG
+560 RSESGKPYFQLDG
-573 STAASPLTDKLDA
+573 STAASPLTDALGAPSDA
-586 PEGASDIKTDAEGRV
+586 TDIKTDAEGRV
-601 TEYTRTVDGKTKV
+601 TEYTLTVGGKTKV
-614 YRFHYDSSAS
+614 YRFHYDSAS

-676 STEAPGTVQQGD
+676 STETPGTVQQGS

-706 KNDHTYTGLKKDG
+706 KNGQTYTGLKKDG

-724 EVTDASGKTVKTT
+724 EVTDASGKTTKTT

-744 ELTDKQIL
+744 DLTDKQIL

-811 TEDEKDDAYQKL
+811 TEDDKDDAYDEL
-823 WDQIDAIRQSLKPNQ
+823 WKQIDTIRKSLKPSQ
-838 VLKVGDME
+838 TLKVGDME
-846 ITSTSTKE
+846 ITSKSTKT
-854 DIIKKITTAV
+854 DIIQKITTAV
-864 SLNNMNEDQLA
+864 SLNNMNKDQLA

-894 NEDTVGTQYEAM
+894 NEDTKGTKDESLYYEQ
-906 YHELR
+906 R
-911 KNYYTGGTNDDLKHL
+911 KNYYSGTSGDDLRHL
-926 ELITDSTLHL
+926 DLVTDSTLCL
-936 LPDEGGSSKT
+936 LPDKDGTRKP
-946 TDCLIIRN
+946 TDCLIIRD
-954 GLQLEWNYNVDDLL
+954 GLHLEWNYDADKLL
-968 NKPASNQKAGL
+968 NEPKSNQEARL
-979 AKNIGFDKTDGIQG
+979 TTNIGYDSEGKH
-993 FYEYARTE
+993 YEYTRADGSIRD
-1001 NQEYNNNPTKSA
+1001 NNNPTKSA

-1035 YATYGEAVAA
+1035 YATYDEAVAA

-1052 QGKKVTDADI
+1052 QGKEVTDADI
-1062 QRQVVRLSDQSWYD
+1062 QRQVVRLSDKCWYD
-1076 ANKGTPETVWY
+1076 SGTKNVWY
-1087 QVYLNNSK
+1087 QVYTNSST
-1095 LSAYGYMDVSSNKC
+1095 LSAYGYMDVSSNDC
-1109 ANATKARWNHSNSW
+1109 INVTKDRSNHTSNW

-1177 TAAYSGSGWQ
+1177 TAAHSGSGWQ
-1187 QRGSYT
+1187 QQGSYR
-1193 AGFQQTTTETTTETG
+1193 AGFRQTATETTTATG

-1305 DTVVPPAETPTVTPA
+1305 DTVVPPAEAPAVTPA

-1341 LSGSLLLGL
+1341 LSGSVLLGL
-1350 GAALNRRKE
+1350 GAVLNRRKE
-1359 NR
+1359 DR

>member
-23 PVSASAADELPDAFP
+23 PVSASAAAETPELVP
-38 EQDAVVQPKK
+38 ENDAVVQPEEKETTAPAKK
-48 APAADTAEIND
+48 AAAADPAVEKSGTTE
-59 TVSPSAADAAQ
+59 VAQ
-70 DTTPGDDSD
+70 TP
-79 PAEEPQPALPVLGPK
+79 LPVLGPK
-94 DTVAYPPAETVQN
+94 DTIAYPPAETVQN
-107 PDGSVTETAQG
+107 PDGSTTETTEG
-118 TVTDGETGKDKGTA
+118 PVTDGETGKDKGTA

-148 AGTVVDKTTTKNP
+148 AGTVVDKTTTENP

-219 GADVGGGYTVTDA
+219 GADVGGNYIVTGE
-232 SDVSEDGNSRQLTLT
+232 SELSEDGNSRQLTLT

-318 QHGHEDVKQDYTYP
+318 QHGREDVKQDYTYP

-339 PAGNSYTLS
+339 GAGNTYTLH
-348 IADLLADPDAQ
+348 IAELLADPAAQ

-445 NDKGTLGS
+445 NDKGTFGS

-469 AKQAALEKALTAAAA
+469 AKQAALENALTAAAA
-484 KASGAENVSFADF
+484 KASGVETVSFSELTLNA
-497 TRNEDGSYTYT
+497 NGSYTYT
-508 HDRKTYTFAVTVSGE
+508 HDGKTYTFAVTVSGE

-560 SSESGKPYFQLDG
+560 SESGKPYFQLDG
-573 STAASPLTDKLDA
+573 STAASPLTEALGAPSDA
-586 PEGASDIKTDAEGRV
+586 TDIKTDAEGRV

-676 STEAPGTVQQGD
+676 STETPGTVQQGS

-706 KNDHTYTGLKKDG
+706 KNGQTYTGLKKDG

-724 EVTDASGKTVKTT
+724 EVTDASGKTTKTT

-744 ELTDKQIL
+744 DLTDKQIL

-790 DLLEQTLSVETRESW
+790 GLLEQTLSVETRESW

-811 TEDEKDDAYQKL
+811 TEDDKDDAYDEL
-823 WDQIDAIRQSLKPNQ
+823 WKQIDTIRKSLKPNQ
-838 VLKVGDME
+838 TLKVGDME
-846 ITSTSTKE
+846 ITSKSTKT
-854 DIIKKITTAV
+854 DIIQKITTAV
-864 SLNNMNEDQLA
+864 SLNNMNKDQLA

-881 EKLAQDPNKKVWV
+881 EALAQDPNKKVWV
-894 NEDTVGTQYEAM
+894 NEDTKGTKDESLYYEQ
-906 YHELR
+906 R
-911 KNYYTGGTNDDLKHL
+911 KNYYSGTSGDDLRHL
-926 ELITDSTLHL
+926 DLVTDSTLCL
-936 LPDEGGSSKT
+936 LPDKDGTRKP
-946 TDCLIIRN
+946 TDCLIIRD
-954 GLQLEWNYNVDDLL
+954 GLHLEWNYDADKLL
-968 NKPASNQKAGL
+968 NNPKSNQEARL
-979 AKNIGFDKTDGIQG
+979 TKNIGYDSEAKH
-993 FYEYARTE
+993 YEYTRIDGSIRD
-1001 NQEYNNNPTKSA
+1001 NNNPTKSA

-1021 VYDALTNADGTVQH
+1021 VYDALTDTDGAVKR
-1035 YATYGEAVAA
+1035 YPSYDAAVAA

-1052 QGKKVTDADI
+1052 QGKEVTDADI
-1062 QRQVVRLSDQSWYD
+1062 QRQVVRLSDKCWYD
-1076 ANKGTPETVWY
+1076 SGTKNVWY
-1087 QVYLNNSK
+1087 QVYTNSST
-1095 LSAYGYMDVSSNKC
+1095 LSAYGYMDVSSNDC
-1109 ANATKARWNHSNSW
+1109 INVTKDRSNHTSNW

-1177 TAAYSGSGWQ
+1177 TAAHSGSGWQ
-1187 QRGSYT
+1187 QQGSYR
-1193 AGFQQTTTETTTETG
+1193 AGFRQTATETTTATG

-1227 TAEKLDGKIT
+1227 TAEKLDGDVT

-1245 PVVTLDGDKTVQTD
+1245 PVVTLDGDKTV
-1259 TKASVRYT
+1259 
-1267 YGCVST
+1267 
-1273 TDAAPLVT
+1273 
-1281 TTTQT
+1281 
-1286 KPGTP
+1286 
-1291 EQTPAD
+1291 
-1297 SLPAETPA
+1297 
-1305 DTVVPPAETPTVTPA
+1305 
-1320 APAASTLPQT
+1320 
-1330 GVNRLAVLFSA
+1330 
-1341 LSGSLLLGL
+1341 
-1350 GAALNRRKE
+1350 
-1359 NR
+1359 

>member
-23 PVSASAADELPDAFP
+23 PVSASAAAETPELVP
-38 EQDAVVQPKK
+38 ENDAVVQPEEKETT
-48 APAADTAEIND
+48 APAKK
-59 TVSPSAADAAQ
+59 AADA
-70 DTTPGDDSD
+70 D
-79 PAEEPQPALPVLGPK
+79 PAVEKSGTTEVAQTPLPVLGPK
-94 DTVAYPPAETVQN
+94 DTIAYPPAETVQN
-107 PDGSVTETAQG
+107 PDGSTTETTEG
-118 TVTDGETGKDKGTA
+118 PVTDGETGKDKGTA

-219 GADVGGGYTVTDA
+219 GAEVGGNYIVTGE
-232 SDVSEDGNSRQLTLT
+232 SELSEDGNSRQLTLT
-247 KVTHETGSMEGQDI
+247 KVTHETGSMAGQDI

-318 QHGHEDVKQDYTYP
+318 QHGREDVKQDYTYP

-339 PAGNSYTLS
+339 GAGNSYTLS

-359 RSEDGKTITVQKGS
+359 RSEDGKTITVKKGS

-387 QAELS
+387 QADLS
-392 NQDLAA
+392 NKDLAA

-410 KDGALYLTK
+410 KDGAIYLTK

-453 QQLANGSQTPE
+453 QQLAGGSQTPE

-469 AKQAALEKALTAAAA
+469 AKQAALENALTAAAA

-497 TRNEDGSYTYT
+497 TRNANGSYTYT
-508 HDRKTYTFAVTVSGE
+508 HDDKTYTFAVTVSGE

-552 AGGAVIAW
+552 AGGATIAW
-560 SSESGKPYFQLDG
+560 RKDGKPYFQLDG
-573 STAASPLTDKLDA
+573 STAASPLTDKLGA

-601 TEYTRTVDGKTKV
+601 TEYTLTVDGQTKV

-624 LTDDE
+624 LTEPE
-629 KRDYALKQLAA
+629 KKDYALKQLAA

-688 SWTITP
+688 SWTIAP

-706 KNDHTYTGLKKDG
+706 KNGHTYTGLKKDG

-724 EVTDASGKTVKTT
+724 EVTDADGKTVKTT

-744 ELTDKQIL
+744 ELTDDQIL
-752 ALLADKTAGA
+752 ALLADKTADA
-762 SDLAVTRKDG
+762 TDLAVTRKDG
-772 KVTATYTKGQTIY
+772 KVTATYTKDHTIY

-790 DLLEQTLSVETRESW
+790 GLLEQTLSVETRENYTI
-805 SLSETR
+805 SETR
-811 TEDEKDDAYQKL
+811 TEDDKNDAYEEL
-823 WDQIDAIRQSLKPNQ
+823 WKQIDAIRQTLQPNQ
-838 VLKVGDME
+838 VLKVGDVE
-846 ITSTSTKE
+846 ITSKSKKE
-854 DIIKKITTAV
+854 DIIQKITTAV
-864 SLNNMNEDQLA
+864 SLNNMNKDQLA

-881 EKLAQDPNKKVWV
+881 EALAKDPNKKVWV

-911 KNYYTGGTNDDLKHL
+911 NNYYTGGTNDYLQHL

-993 FYEYARTE
+993 HYEYARTE
-1001 NQEYNNNPTKSA
+1001 NQEHNNNPTKSA

-1021 VYDALTNADGTVQH
+1021 VYDALTDTDGTVQH
-1035 YATYGEAVAA
+1035 YAIYNEAVAA

-1062 QRQVVRLSDQSWYD
+1062 QRQVVRLSDKSWYD
-1076 ANKGTPETVWY
+1076 GAGTVWY
-1087 QVYLNNSK
+1087 QVYTNSSK

-1109 ANATKARWNHSNSW
+1109 ANATKARWNHSNNW

-1163 DDAVGTSMSARTAS
+1163 ADAVNTSMTARTAS
-1177 TAAYSGSGWQ
+1177 TAAHSGSGWQ
-1187 QRGSYT
+1187 QQGSYS
-1193 AGFQQTTTETTTETG
+1193 AGFRQTTTETTTATG

-1259 TKASVRYT
+1259 TEASVTYT

-1273 TDAAPLVT
+1273 TDADPIVT

-1297 SLPAETPA
+1297 STPSETPSSAVVTPAETPA
-1305 DTVVPPAETPTVTPA
+1305 A
-1320 APAASTLPQT
+1320 APEAATVSTLPQT

-1341 LSGSLLLGL
+1341 LSGSVLLGL
-1350 GAALNRRKE
+1350 GAVLNRRKE
-1359 NR
+1359 DR

>member
-148 AGTVVDKTTTKNP
+148 AGTVVDKTTTENP

-219 GADVGGGYTVTDA
+219 GAEVGGNYIVTGE
-232 SDVSEDGNSRQLTLT
+232 SELSEDGNSRQLTLT

-318 QHGHEDVKQDYTYP
+318 QHGREDVKQDYTYP

-339 PAGNSYTLS
+339 GAGNSYTLS

-453 QQLANGSQTPE
+453 QQLANGSQTPQ

-469 AKQAALEKALTAAAA
+469 AKQAALENALTAAAA
-484 KASGAENVSFADF
+484 KASGVETVSFSELTLNA
-497 TRNEDGSYTYT
+497 NGSYTYT
-508 HDRKTYTFAVTVSGE
+508 HDGKTYTFAVTVSGE

-560 SSESGKPYFQLDG
+560 RSESGKPYFQLDG
-573 STAASPLTDKLDA
+573 STAASPLTDALGAPSDA
-586 PEGASDIKTDAEGRV
+586 TDIKTDAEGRV
-601 TEYTRTVDGKTKV
+601 TEYTRTVGGKTKV
-614 YRFHYDSSAS
+614 YRFHYDSAS

-676 STEAPGTVQQGD
+676 STETPGTVQQGS

-706 KNDHTYTGLKKDG
+706 KNGQTYTGLKKDG

-724 EVTDASGKTVKTT
+724 EVTDASGKTTKTT

-744 ELTDKQIL
+744 DLTDKQIL

-811 TEDEKDDAYQKL
+811 TEDDKDDAYDEL
-823 WDQIDAIRQSLKPNQ
+823 WKQIDTIRQTLQPNHQ
-838 VLKVGDME
+838 TLKVGDVE

-894 NEDTVGTQYEAM
+894 NEDTKGTKDESLYYEQ
-906 YHELR
+906 R
-911 KNYYTGGTNDDLKHL
+911 KNYYSGTSGDDLRHL
-926 ELITDSTLHL
+926 DLVTDSTLCL
-936 LPDEGGSSKT
+936 LPDKDGVRQSS
-946 TDCLIIRN
+946 DCLIIRD
-954 GLQLEWNYNVDDLL
+954 GLHLEWNYDADKLL
-968 NKPASNQKAGL
+968 NNPKSNQEARL
-979 AKNIGFDKTDGIQG
+979 TKNIGYDSEAKH
-993 FYEYARTE
+993 YEYTRIDGSIRD
-1001 NQEYNNNPTKSA
+1001 NNNPTKSA

-1021 VYDALTNADGTVQH
+1021 VYDALTDTDGAVKR
-1035 YATYGEAVAA
+1035 YPSYDAAVAA

-1052 QGKKVTDADI
+1052 QGKEVTDADI
-1062 QRQVVRLSDQSWYD
+1062 QRQVVRLSDKCWYD
-1076 ANKGTPETVWY
+1076 SGTKNVWY
-1087 QVYLNNSK
+1087 QVYTNSST
-1095 LSAYGYMDVSSNKC
+1095 LSAYGYMDVSSNDC
-1109 ANATKARWNHSNSW
+1109 INVTKDRSSHTSNW

-1177 TAAYSGSGWQ
+1177 TAAHSGSGWQ
-1187 QRGSYT
+1187 QQGSYS
-1193 AGFQQTTTETTTETG
+1193 AGFRQTTTDTTTKTG
-1208 TGTYD
+1208 TAAYK
-1213 TVKPWQQTTAETDA
+1213 TVTPWQQTTAETDE
-1227 TAEKLDGKIT
+1227 TAEKLDGDVT

-1286 KPGTP
+1286 TPGTP

-1305 DTVVPPAETPTVTPA
+1305 DTVVPPAEAPVVAPA

-1341 LSGSLLLGL
+1341 LSGSILLGL
-1350 GAALNRRKE
+1350 GAVLNRRKE

>member
-94 DTVAYPPAETVQN
+94 DTIAYPPAETVQN
-107 PDGSVTETAQG
+107 PDGSTTETTEG
-118 TVTDGETGKDKGTA
+118 PVTDGETGKDKGTA

-148 AGTVVDKTTTKNP
+148 AGTVVDKTTTENP

-219 GADVGGGYTVTDA
+219 GAEVGGNYIVTGE
-232 SDVSEDGNSRQLTLT
+232 SELSEDGNSRQLTLT

-318 QHGHEDVKQDYTYP
+318 QHGREDVKQDYTYP

-339 PAGNSYTLS
+339 GAGNTYTLH
-348 IADLLADPDAQ
+348 IAELLADPAAQ

-453 QQLANGSQTPE
+453 QQLANGSQTPQ

-469 AKQAALEKALTAAAA
+469 AKQAALENALTAAAA
-484 KASGAENVSFADF
+484 KASGVETVSFSELTLNA
-497 TRNEDGSYTYT
+497 NGSYTYT
-508 HDRKTYTFAVTVSGE
+508 HDGKTYTFAVTVSGE

-552 AGGAVIAW
+552 AGSAVIAW
-560 SSESGKPYFQLDG
+560 RSESGKPYFQLDG
-573 STAASPLTDKLDA
+573 STAASPLTDALGAPSDA
-586 PEGASDIKTDAEGRV
+586 TDIKTDAEGRV
-601 TEYTRTVDGKTKV
+601 TEYTLTVGGKTKV
-614 YRFHYDSSAS
+614 YRFHYDSAS

-676 STEAPGTVQQGD
+676 STETPGTVQQGS

-706 KNDHTYTGLKKDG
+706 KNGQTYTGLKKDG

-724 EVTDASGKTVKTT
+724 EVTDASGKTTKTT

-744 ELTDKQIL
+744 DLTDKQIL

-811 TEDEKDDAYQKL
+811 TEDDKDDAYDEL
-823 WDQIDAIRQSLKPNQ
+823 WKQIDTIRKSLKPSQ
-838 VLKVGDME
+838 TLKVGDME
-846 ITSTSTKE
+846 ITSKSTKT
-854 DIIKKITTAV
+854 DIIQKITTAV
-864 SLNNMNEDQLA
+864 SLNNMNKDQLA

-894 NEDTVGTQYEAM
+894 NEDTKGTKDESLYYEQ
-906 YHELR
+906 R
-911 KNYYTGGTNDDLKHL
+911 KNYYSGTSGDDLRHL
-926 ELITDSTLHL
+926 DLVTDSTLCL
-936 LPDEGGSSKT
+936 LPDKDGTRKP
-946 TDCLIIRN
+946 TDCLIIRD
-954 GLQLEWNYNVDDLL
+954 GLHLEWNYDADKLL
-968 NKPASNQKAGL
+968 NEPKSNQEARL
-979 AKNIGFDKTDGIQG
+979 TTNIGYDSEGKH
-993 FYEYARTE
+993 YEYTRADGSIRD
-1001 NQEYNNNPTKSA
+1001 NNNPTKSA

-1035 YATYGEAVAA
+1035 YATYDEAVAA

-1052 QGKKVTDADI
+1052 QGKEVTDADI
-1062 QRQVVRLSDQSWYD
+1062 QRQVVRLSDKCWYD
-1076 ANKGTPETVWY
+1076 SGTKNVWY
-1087 QVYLNNSK
+1087 QVYTNSST
-1095 LSAYGYMDVSSNKC
+1095 LSAYGYMDVSSNDC
-1109 ANATKARWNHSNSW
+1109 INVTKDRSNHTSNW

-1177 TAAYSGSGWQ
+1177 TAAHSGSGWQ
-1187 QRGSYT
+1187 QQGSYR
-1193 AGFQQTTTETTTETG
+1193 AGFRQTATETTTATG

-1259 TKASVRYT
+1259 TKASVLYT

-1286 KPGTP
+1286 TPGTP

-1305 DTVVPPAETPTVTPA
+1305 DTVVPPAEAPVVAPA

-1341 LSGSLLLGL
+1341 LSGSILLGL
-1350 GAALNRRKE
+1350 GAVLNRRKE

>member
-94 DTVAYPPAETVQN
+94 DTIAYPPAETVQN
-107 PDGSVTETAQG
+107 PDGSTTETTEG
-118 TVTDGETGKDKGTA
+118 PVTDGETGKDKGTA

-148 AGTVVDKTTTKNP
+148 AGTVVDKTTTENP

-219 GADVGGGYTVTDA
+219 GAEVGGNYIVTGE
-232 SDVSEDGNSRQLTLT
+232 SELSEDGNSRQLTLT

-318 QHGHEDVKQDYTYP
+318 QHGREDVKQDYTYP

-339 PAGNSYTLS
+339 GAGNSYTLH

-410 KDGALYLTK
+410 KDGAIYLTK

-453 QQLANGSQTPE
+453 QQLADGSQTPE

-469 AKQAALEKALTAAAA
+469 AKQAALENALTAAAA
-484 KASGAENVSFADF
+484 KASGVETVSFSELTLNA
-497 TRNEDGSYTYT
+497 NGSYTYT
-508 HDRKTYTFAVTVSGE
+508 HDDKTYTFAVTVSGE

-560 SSESGKPYFQLDG
+560 RSESGKPYFQLDG
-573 STAASPLTDKLDA
+573 NTAASPLTEALGAPSDA
-586 PEGASDIKTDAEGRV
+586 TDIKTDAEGRV
-601 TEYTRTVDGKTKV
+601 TEYTLTVGGKTKV
-614 YRFHYDSSAS
+614 YRFHYDSAS

-676 STEAPGTVQQGD
+676 STETPGTVQQGS

-706 KNDHTYTGLKKDG
+706 KNGQTYTGLKKDG

-724 EVTDASGKTVKTT
+724 EVTDASGKTTKTT

-744 ELTDKQIL
+744 DLTDKQIL

-823 WDQIDAIRQSLKPNQ
+823 WDQIDAIRQSLKTNQ

-846 ITSTSTKE
+846 ITSKSTKT
-854 DIIKKITTAV
+854 DIIQKITTAV
-864 SLNNMNEDQLA
+864 SLNNMNKDQLA

-894 NEDTVGTQYEAM
+894 NEDTKGTKDESLYYEQ
-906 YHELR
+906 R
-911 KNYYTGGTNDDLKHL
+911 KNYYSGTSGDDLRHL
-926 ELITDSTLHL
+926 DLVTDSTLCL
-936 LPDEGGSSKT
+936 LPDKDGTRKP
-946 TDCLIIRN
+946 TDCLIIRD
-954 GLQLEWNYNVDDLL
+954 GLHLEWNYDADKLL
-968 NKPASNQKAGL
+968 NNPKSNQEARL
-979 AKNIGFDKTDGIQG
+979 TKNIGYDSEAKH
-993 FYEYARTE
+993 YEYTRIDGSIRD
-1001 NQEYNNNPTKSA
+1001 NNNPTKSA

-1021 VYDALTNADGTVQH
+1021 VYDALTDTDGAVKR
-1035 YATYGEAVAA
+1035 YPSYDAAVAA

-1052 QGKKVTDADI
+1052 QGKEVTDADI
-1062 QRQVVRLSDQSWYD
+1062 QRQVVRLSDKCWYD
-1076 ANKGTPETVWY
+1076 SGTKNVWY
-1087 QVYLNNSK
+1087 QVYTNSST
-1095 LSAYGYMDVSSNKC
+1095 LSAYGYMDVSSNDC
-1109 ANATKARWNHSNSW
+1109 INVTKDRSNHTSNW

-1177 TAAYSGSGWQ
+1177 TAAHSGSGWQ
-1187 QRGSYT
+1187 QQGSYS
-1193 AGFQQTTTETTTETG
+1193 AGFRQTTTGTTTKTG
-1208 TGTYD
+1208 TAAYD

-1305 DTVVPPAETPTVTPA
+1305 DTVVPPAEAPVVAPA

-1341 LSGSLLLGL
+1341 LSGSILLGL
-1350 GAALNRRKE
+1350 GAVLNRCKE
-1359 NR
+1359 DR

>member
-94 DTVAYPPAETVQN
+94 DTIAYPPAETVQN
-107 PDGSVTETAQG
+107 PDGSTTETTEG
-118 TVTDGETGKDKGTA
+118 PVTDGETGKDKGTA

-148 AGTVVDKTTTKNP
+148 AGTVVDKTTTENP

-219 GADVGGGYTVTDA
+219 GADVGGGYTVTGE
-232 SDVSEDGNSRQLTLT
+232 SELSEDGNSRQLTLT

-318 QHGHEDVKQDYTYP
+318 QHGREDVKQDYTYP

-339 PAGNSYTLS
+339 GAGNSYTLS

-359 RSEDGKTITVQKGS
+359 RSEDGKTITVQKGR

-453 QQLANGSQTPE
+453 QQLANGSQTPQ

-469 AKQAALEKALTAAAA
+469 AKQAALENALTAAAA
-484 KASGAENVSFADF
+484 KASGVETVSFSELTLNA
-497 TRNEDGSYTYT
+497 NGSYTYT
-508 HDRKTYTFAVTVSGE
+508 HDGKTYTFAVTVSGE

-552 AGGAVIAW
+552 AGSAVIAW
-560 SSESGKPYFQLDG
+560 RSESGKPYFQLDG
-573 STAASPLTDKLDA
+573 STAASPLTDALGAPSDA
-586 PEGASDIKTDAEGRV
+586 TDIKTDAEGRV
-601 TEYTRTVDGKTKV
+601 TEYTLTVGGKTKV
-614 YRFHYDSSAS
+614 YRFHYDSAS

-676 STEAPGTVQQGD
+676 STETPGTVQQGS

-706 KNDHTYTGLKKDG
+706 KNGQTYTGLKKDG

-724 EVTDASGKTVKTT
+724 EVTDASGKTTKTT

-744 ELTDKQIL
+744 DLTDKQIL

-811 TEDEKDDAYQKL
+811 TEDDKDDAYDEL
-823 WDQIDAIRQSLKPNQ
+823 WKQIDTIRKSLKPSQ
-838 VLKVGDME
+838 TLKVGDME
-846 ITSTSTKE
+846 ITSKSTKT
-854 DIIKKITTAV
+854 DIIQKITTAV
-864 SLNNMNEDQLA
+864 SLNNMNKDQLA

-894 NEDTVGTQYEAM
+894 NEDTKGTKDESLYYEQ
-906 YHELR
+906 R
-911 KNYYTGGTNDDLKHL
+911 KNYYSGTSGDDLRHL
-926 ELITDSTLHL
+926 DLVTDSTLCL
-936 LPDEGGSSKT
+936 LPDKDGTRKP
-946 TDCLIIRN
+946 TDCLIIRD
-954 GLQLEWNYNVDDLL
+954 GLHLEWNYDADKLL
-968 NKPASNQKAGL
+968 NEPKSNQEARL
-979 AKNIGFDKTDGIQG
+979 TTNIGYDSEGKH
-993 FYEYARTE
+993 YEYTRADGSIRD
-1001 NQEYNNNPTKSA
+1001 NNNPTKSA

-1035 YATYGEAVAA
+1035 YATYDEAVAA

-1052 QGKKVTDADI
+1052 QGKEVTDADI
-1062 QRQVVRLSDQSWYD
+1062 QRQVVRLSDKCWYD
-1076 ANKGTPETVWY
+1076 SGTKNVWY
-1087 QVYLNNSK
+1087 QVYTNSST
-1095 LSAYGYMDVSSNKC
+1095 LSAYGYMDVSSNDC
-1109 ANATKARWNHSNSW
+1109 INVTKDRSNHTSNW

-1177 TAAYSGSGWQ
+1177 TAAHSGSGWQ
-1187 QRGSYT
+1187 QQGSYR
-1193 AGFQQTTTETTTETG
+1193 AGFRQTATETTTATG

-1286 KPGTP
+1286 TPGTP

-1305 DTVVPPAETPTVTPA
+1305 DTVVPPAEAPVVAPA

-1341 LSGSLLLGL
+1341 LSGSILLGL
-1350 GAALNRRKE
+1350 GAVLNRRKE

>member
-1 MTNKKFKLTAAAV
+1 MTNKKFKLAAAAV

-23 PVSASAADELPDAFP
+23 PMSASAAAETPDLIP
-38 EQDAVVQPKK
+38 ENDPVVQPEEKETA
-48 APAADTAEIND
+48 APAKK
-59 TVSPSAADAAQ
+59 AADA
-70 DTTPGDDSD
+70 D
-79 PAEEPQPALPVLGPK
+79 PAVEKSGTTESSQTPLPVLDPK
-94 DTVAYPPAETVQN
+94 DTVTYPPAETVQN
-107 PDGSVTETAQG
+107 PDGSVTETAHG

-132 DKTETRTDES
+132 DKTETRTDKK
-142 STTYDP
+142 STSYDSV
-148 AGTVVDKTTTKNP
+148 GTVVDKTTTQNP

-174 GTTTTTTTVEGS
+174 GTTTTDTTVEGS
-186 ASSSTSK
+186 AASSTSK
-193 TETTPKDELDADE
+193 TETTPKKDLDAKE
-206 ELKDITVDWSTGK
+206 ELKDVNVDWNTGK
-219 GADVGGGYTVTDA
+219 GSEVGGGYTVTDA
-232 SDVSEDGNSRQLTLT
+232 SEVSEDGNSRQLTLT
-247 KVTHETGSMEGQDI
+247 KVTHETGSMEGLDI
-261 AKLIDAGYV
+261 AKLIDANYT

-277 TLTKTITDANGRQQQ
+277 TLTKTITDANGCQQQ

-332 PETTLTD
+332 SETTATD
-339 PAGNSYTLS
+339 PAGNTYPLH
-348 IADLLADPDAQ
+348 IAELLADPTAQ
-359 RSEDGKTITVQKGS
+359 RSPDGKTITVKQGS

-410 KDGALYLTK
+410 KDGAIYLTK

-453 QQLANGSQTPE
+453 QQLADGSQTPE

-469 AKQAALEKALTAAAA
+469 AKQAALENALTAAAA
-484 KASGAENVSFADF
+484 KASGVKTVSFSEL
-497 TRNEDGSYTYT
+497 TRNANGSYTYT
-508 HDRKTYTFAVTVSGE
+508 HDGRRYTFAVTVSGE

-528 QVTETASETN
+528 QVTETASEAN
-538 NGESGTHTVTGSAT
+538 SGESGTHTVTGSAT

-560 SSESGKPYFQLDG
+560 SKSGKPYFQLDG
-573 STAASPLTDKLDA
+573 STANSPLTDALGAPSDA
-586 PEGASDIKTDAEGRV
+586 TDIKTDADGRV
-601 TEYTRTVDGKTKV
+601 TEYTRMVDGKMKV

-624 LTDDE
+624 LTDIE

-640 EKGMTVEQLVAAGY
+640 EKGMTEEQLLAAGY

-676 STEAPGTVQQGD
+676 STEPAGTVQQGS
-688 SWTITP
+688 SWTITS
-694 AGEGDD
+694 AGGED
-700 ATYTIV
+700 AVYTIV
-706 KNDHTYTGLKKDG
+706 KDGKTYTGLKKNG
-719 DTYTS
+719 STYTS
-724 EVTDASGKTVKTT
+724 EVTDSDGKTVKTT
-737 ITLKNKN
+737 ITLTNKN
-744 ELTDKQIL
+744 ELTDAQLL

-772 KVTATYTKGQTIY
+772 KVTATYTKDHTIY

-811 TEDEKDDAYQKL
+811 TEDEKDDAYDKL
-823 WDQIDAIRQSLKPNQ
+823 WKQIEALQKNLQPNQ
-838 VLKVGDME
+838 ILKVGDME
-846 ITSTSTKE
+846 ITSKSTKT
-854 DIIKKITTAV
+854 DIIQKITTAV
-864 SLNNMNEDQLA
+864 SLNNMNKDQLA

-881 EKLAQDPNKKVWV
+881 EALAKDPNKKVWV
-894 NEDTVGTQYEAM
+894 NEDTKGTPDESLYYEQ
-906 YHELR
+906 R
-911 KNYYTGGTNDDLKHL
+911 KNYYSGKSGDNLQHL

-954 GLQLEWNYNVDDLL
+954 GLQLEWNYNVDNLL
-968 NKPASNQKAGL
+968 NNPKSNQKAGL
-979 AKNIGFDKTDGIQG
+979 AKNIGFDKTGGIQG

-1001 NQEYNNNPTKSA
+1001 NQEHNNNPTKSA
-1013 FYKLTGTV
+1013 FYRLTGTV
-1021 VYDALTNADGTVQH
+1021 VYDALTDTDGAVQH
-1035 YATYGEAVAA
+1035 YATEKEAIAA
-1045 YKAAMEA
+1045 YTAAMKA
-1052 QGKKVTDADI
+1052 LGKEVTNVDI

-1109 ANATKARWNHSNSW
+1109 ANATKARWNHSNNW

-1154 APLTVITKE
+1154 APLTIITTE
-1163 DDAVGTSMSARTAS
+1163 AAAVNTSMTARTAS
-1177 TAAYSGSGWQ
+1177 TADYSGSGWQ
-1187 QRGSYT
+1187 QQGSYT
-1193 AGFQQTTTETTTETG
+1193 AGFQQTTTDTTTETG
-1208 TGTYD
+1208 TAAYK
-1213 TVKPWQQTTAETDA
+1213 TVTPWQRTTAETDE

-1259 TKASVRYT
+1259 TEASVRYT

-1273 TDAAPLVT
+1273 TDADPIVT

-1286 KPGTP
+1286 TSGTP

-1297 SLPAETPA
+1297 STPSETPSDA
-1305 DTVVPPAETPTVTPA
+1305 VVTPVENPAA
-1320 APAASTLPQT
+1320 APAASTVSTLPQT
-1330 GVNRLAVLFSA
+1330 GVNRLAVWFSA

-1350 GAALNRRKE
+1350 GAALNRRKKD
-1359 NR
+1359 R